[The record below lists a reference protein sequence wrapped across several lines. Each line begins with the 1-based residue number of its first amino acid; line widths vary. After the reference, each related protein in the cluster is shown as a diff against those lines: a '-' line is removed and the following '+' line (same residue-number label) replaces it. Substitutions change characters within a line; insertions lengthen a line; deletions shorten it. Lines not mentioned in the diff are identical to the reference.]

1 MVEQCYAKK
10 LLSIVAFACTFVT
23 IMSFSRRGGIF
34 TVFFRLSNQLNSAQ
48 NAFCPWSRVVSLRPK
63 FMKYLFFALVTILDA
78 LFPTAFTAFQSS
90 CLSPLLTHL
99 AYTLC
104 LRLTAAFN
112 SCVIHGGFISEH
124 FTTLLGIYVD
134 IMD

>member
-1 MVEQCYAKK
+1 MLCKK
-10 LLSIVAFACTFVT
+10 IVVYCGLACTFVT
-23 IMSFSRRGGIF
+23 IMSFSRRSRIF

-104 LRLTAAFN
+104 LRLIAVFN
-112 SCVIHGGFISEH
+112 SCVIHGWFISEH
-124 FTTLLGIYVD
+124 FTTLLGINVD
-134 IMD
+134 IME